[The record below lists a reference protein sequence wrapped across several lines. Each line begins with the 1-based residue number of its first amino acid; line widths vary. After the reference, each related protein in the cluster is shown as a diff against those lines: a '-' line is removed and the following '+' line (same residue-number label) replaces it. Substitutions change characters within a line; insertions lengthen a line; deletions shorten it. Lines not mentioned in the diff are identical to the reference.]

1 MNSILIDKF
10 KVTAFDDGNGF
21 GSPDDVGVQGFWNLY
36 QNIFSLV
43 NKLGI
48 KPIALLNRET
58 RDSESVS
65 GGILDTSA
73 TCESIDVLNCR
84 TSASSLP
91 ESPNKQRISKL
102 QETFSVLEE
111 EDACPI
117 CVCLLKLDVQTF
129 GIYLQIMI
137 QRIQFFLPN
146 ANII

>member
-117 CVCLLKLDVQTF
+117 CLAGNVIWQWLQLLA
-129 GIYLQIMI
+129 
-137 QRIQFFLPN
+137 LPKMKSLL
-146 ANII
+146 AVSVESLPT